1 MELITSEAI
10 AIGQHIRLFRDEMGV
25 TQSQLAARSGIDENR
40 ILQIENGEISITD
53 EFVRILTALKSLGSK
68 GAEEY
73 EVFLAKD
80 WEHVERPNF
89 SNPQRNILEFAEEML
104 RQITEFL
111 AEEERPWPLKRQLER
126 QRAAIETSAAY
137 LGKIS
142 HQIAFI
148 GEVGVGKSTAISFLY
163 GLLDPVSVDSDLR
176 EYVVLETGGG
186 HTTLCEV
193 NIRRGPGLGIVVQA
207 QSDEEL
213 RNLIGDFCAA
223 VWLRRKATEGQKNDS
238 VNVSEEVQRALRNMS
253 SLTVKRERNAQGKP
267 VARDQALELADQC
280 ATEEEFRARVV
291 ERMNLEQRTRR
302 EIWIEDTG
310 GKTAMQQ
317 LRKLFRD
324 INNGRIPDIPLPTS
338 IDLLIPEFGLE
349 LPGLA
354 ISVVDTK
361 GLDEIAVRADLDAR
375 LKDARTHVVLCSTF
389 NQAPSTSV
397 QLLLDHLRNAHGIH
411 VNAGK
416 VSVLA
421 LPRNDEAMAVK
432 DDSGES
438 PIDDADG
445 YELKRDQITRTL
457 ASGDGALSGVPILFF
472 NAKKDDAASVREQ
485 LLAQIVRL
493 RKSHEERLLDE
504 CAAADEVVRNH
515 ETQAFTAAVQ
525 EVADRLSHFLG
536 AHSSLPPRIRQPSQE
551 LIEAMHE
558 VRSASTIWAMT
569 RRNGEYYN
577 FSVSHQVGAGG
588 ARDALLRSRTWF
600 DKLQGVLDTL
610 KQDPHLMLA
619 QKTIQQV
626 EANVDGWRRAFAD
639 AARMAAVETYRGPLG
654 ADATLWSKCAAQWGK
669 GPGFKNRVECIIRDW
684 FEVQIELN
692 QKLEI
697 AIASRWEEV
706 LVRPLGRLSGESVS
720 DLRENNPVA
729 NVAGVK

>member
-1 MELITSEAI
+1 
-10 AIGQHIRLFRDEMGV
+10 
-25 TQSQLAARSGIDENR
+25 
-40 ILQIENGEISITD
+40 
-53 EFVRILTALKSLGSK
+53 VRILTALKSLGSK

-126 QRAAIETSAAY
+126 QRAAIEASAAY

-163 GLLDPVSVDSDLR
+163 GLLDPVSESSDLR

-186 HTTLCEV
+186 HTTLFEV

-223 VWLRRKATEGQKNDS
+223 VWLRRTATEGQKNDS

-302 EIWIEDTG
+302 EMWIEDTG

-375 LKDARTHVVLCSTF
+375 LKDA
-389 NQAPSTSV
+389 
-397 QLLLDHLRNAHGIH
+397 
-411 VNAGK
+411 
-416 VSVLA
+416 A
-421 LPRNDEAMAVK
+421 LM
-432 DDSGES
+432 
-438 PIDDADG
+438 
-445 YELKRDQITRTL
+445 
-457 ASGDGALSGVPILFF
+457 
-472 NAKKDDAASVREQ
+472 
-485 LLAQIVRL
+485 
-493 RKSHEERLLDE
+493 
-504 CAAADEVVRNH
+504 
-515 ETQAFTAAVQ
+515 
-525 EVADRLSHFLG
+525 
-536 AHSSLPPRIRQPSQE
+536 
-551 LIEAMHE
+551 
-558 VRSASTIWAMT
+558 
-569 RRNGEYYN
+569 
-577 FSVSHQVGAGG
+577 
-588 ARDALLRSRTWF
+588 
-600 DKLQGVLDTL
+600 
-610 KQDPHLMLA
+610 
-619 QKTIQQV
+619 
-626 EANVDGWRRAFAD
+626 
-639 AARMAAVETYRGPLG
+639 
-654 ADATLWSKCAAQWGK
+654 
-669 GPGFKNRVECIIRDW
+669 
-684 FEVQIELN
+684 
-692 QKLEI
+692 
-697 AIASRWEEV
+697 
-706 LVRPLGRLSGESVS
+706 
-720 DLRENNPVA
+720 
-729 NVAGVK
+729 

>member
-1 MELITSEAI
+1 
-10 AIGQHIRLFRDEMGV
+10 
-25 TQSQLAARSGIDENR
+25 
-40 ILQIENGEISITD
+40 
-53 EFVRILTALKSLGSK
+53 
-68 GAEEY
+68 
-73 EVFLAKD
+73 
-80 WEHVERPNF
+80 
-89 SNPQRNILEFAEEML
+89 
-104 RQITEFL
+104 
-111 AEEERPWPLKRQLER
+111 
-126 QRAAIETSAAY
+126 
-137 LGKIS
+137 
-142 HQIAFI
+142 
-148 GEVGVGKSTAISFLY
+148 
-163 GLLDPVSVDSDLR
+163 
-176 EYVVLETGGG
+176 
-186 HTTLCEV
+186 
-193 NIRRGPGLGIVVQA
+193 
-207 QSDEEL
+207 
-213 RNLIGDFCAA
+213 
-223 VWLRRKATEGQKNDS
+223 
-238 VNVSEEVQRALRNMS
+238 
-253 SLTVKRERNAQGKP
+253 
-267 VARDQALELADQC
+267 
-280 ATEEEFRARVV
+280 
-291 ERMNLEQRTRR
+291 
-302 EIWIEDTG
+302 
-310 GKTAMQQ
+310 
-317 LRKLFRD
+317 
-324 INNGRIPDIPLPTS
+324 
-338 IDLLIPEFGLE
+338 
-349 LPGLA
+349 
-354 ISVVDTK
+354 
-361 GLDEIAVRADLDAR
+361 
-375 LKDARTHVVLCSTF
+375 
-389 NQAPSTSV
+389 
-397 QLLLDHLRNAHGIH
+397 
-411 VNAGK
+411 
-416 VSVLA
+416 
-421 LPRNDEAMAVK
+421 MAVK

-558 VRSASTIWAMT
+558 VRSASTIGAMT

-600 DKLQGVLDTL
+600 DKLQGILDTL

-626 EANVDGWRRAFAD
+626 EANADGWRRAFAD

-684 FEVQIELN
+684 FEVQTELN
-692 QKLEI
+692 QKLET

-706 LVRPLGRLSGESVS
+706 VVRPLGRLSGESVS